1 MRDRERNPRATHVLA
16 GAAGAT
22 FEHCTLEDGRKTS

>member
-16 GAAGAT
+16 GSTGAT
-22 FEHCTLEDGRKTS
+22 FEHFTLEGDQKVS